1 MVQYEGASRV
11 MVGSYRKRLLAVAG
25 DRVNAGADRPLET
38 GAGLKRDRV
47 QVYEVPEVEGS
58 QECVIAC
65 IIGAWGPSVRL
76 PSCRVGVGHHQIGR
90 PVHHAVTS
98 RQMSAHHLTYGSQP
112 MRMRRP
118 TADRRSL
125 SENTARFTSS
135 RAMSAMRAAR
145 RDSCWLPSPR
155 GFYEQSKTQFR
166 HIVVP
171 RCFHKLRRHKL
182 PTPHLALWPTE
193 VHVVMR
199 GKVCEKG
206 CYFLGIQTPLV
217 ATCKNKV
224 CISNICHYLHFW
236 KHTDF
241 QNKDI
246 QSPKYSVVLH
256 LDHCI
261 PVWGGGGCLFFS
273 PLFSSLITE
282 PPYTPQMREP
292 QTYLSLKHTE
302 KLSQSMYLYFLF

>member
-1 MVQYEGASRV
+1 MVYPLSHDDGVSAPCVPLFFSFVSPPV
-11 MVGSYRKRLLAVAG
+11 MR
-25 DRVNAGADRPLET
+25 
-38 GAGLKRDRV
+38 
-47 QVYEVPEVEGS
+47 
-58 QECVIAC
+58 I
-65 IIGAWGPSVRL
+65 
-76 PSCRVGVGHHQIGR
+76 
-90 PVHHAVTS
+90 
-98 RQMSAHHLTYGSQP
+98 
-112 MRMRRP
+112 
-118 TADRRSL
+118 
-125 SENTARFTSS
+125 F
-135 RAMSAMRAAR
+135 
-145 RDSCWLPSPR
+145 
-155 GFYEQSKTQFR
+155 F
-166 HIVVP
+166 
-171 RCFHKLRRHKL
+171 LRRHKL

-206 CYFLGIQTPLV
+206 CYFLGTQTPLV

-261 PVWGGGGCLFFS
+261 PVCVGGGGGLPIFLS
-273 PLFSSLITE
+273 PLFEVDHRTPL
-282 PPYTPQMREP
+282 YTTDEGTPNIPFIEAH
-292 QTYLSLKHTE
+292 K

>member
-1 MVQYEGASRV
+1 M
-11 MVGSYRKRLLAVAG
+11 
-25 DRVNAGADRPLET
+25 
-38 GAGLKRDRV
+38 
-47 QVYEVPEVEGS
+47 
-58 QECVIAC
+58 
-65 IIGAWGPSVRL
+65 
-76 PSCRVGVGHHQIGR
+76 
-90 PVHHAVTS
+90 
-98 RQMSAHHLTYGSQP
+98 
-112 MRMRRP
+112 
-118 TADRRSL
+118 
-125 SENTARFTSS
+125 
-135 RAMSAMRAAR
+135 
-145 RDSCWLPSPR
+145 
-155 GFYEQSKTQFR
+155 
-166 HIVVP
+166 
-171 RCFHKLRRHKL
+171 LRRHKL

-206 CYFLGIQTPLV
+206 CYFLGTQTPLV

-261 PVWGGGGCLFFS
+261 PVCVGGGGGGGCLFFS
-273 PLFSSLITE
+273 PLCSRLITE

-292 QTYLSLKHTE
+292 QTYLSLKHTKNYPKACTCISYFNQPGRNFGQLFE
-302 KLSQSMYLYFLF
+302 KVQTHGPI

>member
-1 MVQYEGASRV
+1 
-11 MVGSYRKRLLAVAG
+11 
-25 DRVNAGADRPLET
+25 
-38 GAGLKRDRV
+38 
-47 QVYEVPEVEGS
+47 
-58 QECVIAC
+58 
-65 IIGAWGPSVRL
+65 
-76 PSCRVGVGHHQIGR
+76 
-90 PVHHAVTS
+90 
-98 RQMSAHHLTYGSQP
+98 
-112 MRMRRP
+112 MR
-118 TADRRSL
+118 
-125 SENTARFTSS
+125 
-135 RAMSAMRAAR
+135 
-145 RDSCWLPSPR
+145 
-155 GFYEQSKTQFR
+155 
-166 HIVVP
+166 
-171 RCFHKLRRHKL
+171 LRRHKL

-206 CYFLGIQTPLV
+206 CYFLGTQTPLV

-261 PVWGGGGCLFFS
+261 PVCVWGGGGGCLFFS
-273 PLFSSLITE
+273 PLCSRLITE

-292 QTYLSLKHTE
+292 QTYLSLKHTKNYPKACTCISYFNQPGRNFGQLFE
-302 KLSQSMYLYFLF
+302 KVQTHGPI